1 MARRKAAHQEAPQ
14 TLEEAI
20 DLLAT
25 YSDILLGIEEL
36 SADATASIAAI
47 EAERDRMIAPLE
59 RRAKDIFLQLRAWWA
74 VAGDTLTEGKRKSLE
89 LAGCQIGVRTTPPS
103 LKLPPKTNS
112 EAAGA
117 LLVAAGLAQLCRHKV
132 EVDKPAVLKERLALP
147 RLQELQ
153 RESVEKRSLS
163 FSEAMALACRI
174 ERALKLSEQLGF
186 RTAQK
191 EEFFV
196 DRAAPKPAAVE
207 EVPVQEAAE

>member
-25 YSDILLGIEEL
+25 YSDILLGVEEL

-47 EAERDRMIAPLE
+47 EAERDRMVAPLE
-59 RRAKDIFLQLRAWWA
+59 QRAKDIFLQLRAWWA

-103 LKLPPKTNS
+103 LKLPPKTNA

-117 LLVAAGLAQLCRHKV
+117 LLVAAGFAQLCHHKV
-132 EVDKPAVLKERLALP
+132 EVDKPAVLKMLASEERLDSLEPGNDPARQLLAEI
-147 RLQELQ
+147 RSRNAKI
-153 RESVEKRSLS
+153 RE
-163 FSEAMALACRI
+163 
-174 ERALKLSEQLGF
+174 LGF
-186 RTAQK
+186 RTVQK

-196 DRAAPKPAAVE
+196 DRAAPKPTAVE